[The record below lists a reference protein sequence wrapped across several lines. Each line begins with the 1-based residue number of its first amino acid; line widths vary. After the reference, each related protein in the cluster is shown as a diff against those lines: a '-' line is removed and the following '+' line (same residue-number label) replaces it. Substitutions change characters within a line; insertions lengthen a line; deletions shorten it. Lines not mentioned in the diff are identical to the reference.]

1 MLAIIV
7 GGGRGGS
14 YLARDLQAQGYRVKL
29 ADRRPDVVAK
39 LRQEIEGEVVCGD
52 GSSPEILT
60 QLGTD
65 KAQLVVALTRNDEDN
80 LVVCRLAKHHFH
92 VPRVIARVSN
102 PRNEWLYTK
111 AWGVDVA
118 ISQTHLTA
126 KVIEEE
132 IGLGDLITLLKLN
145 RGEAAL
151 VEVRL
156 HDTSPCRGKAIRDI
170 SLPPDAVI
178 ATIIRKGKL
187 VIPRGDTTLEAEDE
201 VLAVCTVATEKLL
214 KDALVGPTSP
224 DYSRKSHE

>member
-14 YLARDLQAQGYRVKL
+14 YLAHDLQSQGYQVKVVEQ
-29 ADRRPDVVAK
+29 RPDVVAK
-39 LRQEIEGEVVCGD
+39 LRQEIDGEVICGS
-52 GSSPEILT
+52 GTSPELLA
-60 QLGTD
+60 QMGTD

-132 IGLGDLITLLKLN
+132 IGLGELVTLLKLN

-151 VEVRL
+151 VEICL
-156 HDTSPCRGKAIRDI
+156 PESSPCRGKAIRELV
-170 SLPPDAVI
+170 LPADSVI
-178 ATIIRKGKL
+178 ASIVRRGQL
-187 VIPRGDTTLEAEDE
+187 VIPRGDTVLEIGDE
-201 VLAVCTVATEKLL
+201 VLAVCAVAAEKPL
-214 KDALVGPTSP
+214 KDALVGPS
-224 DYSRKSHE
+224 

>member
-14 YLARDLQAQGYRVKL
+14 YLARDLQSQGYQVKVV
-29 ADRRPDVVAK
+29 DQRPDVVAK
-39 LRQEIEGEVVCGD
+39 LRQEIDGEVVCGN
-52 GSSPEILT
+52 GSSPELLA
-60 QLGTD
+60 QMGTD

-111 AWGVDVA
+111 DWGVDVA
-118 ISQTHLTA
+118 ISQVHLTA

-132 IGLGDLITLLKLN
+132 IGLGELITLLKLN

-151 VEVRL
+151 VELRL
-156 HDTSPCRGKAIRDI
+156 PETSPCRGKAIRDLA
-170 SLPPDAVI
+170 LPADSVI

-187 VIPRGDTTLEAEDE
+187 VIPRGDTALEAEDE
-201 VLAVCTVATEKLL
+201 VLAVCTVAAEKPL
-214 KDALVGPTSP
+214 KDALVGSG
-224 DYSRKSHE
+224 